1 MKIGLWSDAV
11 NFPSIPLMKISA
23 YHKRLG
29 DTVEMVEKMG
39 IYDKVYC
46 SKTFNLPNI
55 KKIPQSPP
63 WFLADETEYGGTG
76 YAIDIVNGKEVYHP
90 ERDKPLP
97 PQIENICPDY
107 SLYPQ
112 FSEAYGFL
120 TRGCCNNCSFCI
132 VSQKEGRCSRQ
143 VADLTDFWTGQK
155 KIVLLDAN
163 ILACK
168 DRRNLMKQLVDS
180 RATVDFSQGL
190 DARLLDDEAINAL
203 NSMKTDLIHF
213 AFDFMKN
220 EDAILRGLQLFAEK
234 YARSLRHTIVY
245 VLTNYNTT
253 HEEDWYRVCK
263 IRELGL
269 TPDIRIYQKGTEDQF
284 LTDLQRWCNNRIL
297 YKATEFRDFIPRK
310 DGKTCGELYENVL
323 SA

>member
-1 MKIGLWSDAV
+1 MKIGLWSDSV
-11 NFPSIPLMKISA
+11 NFPSLPLMKISA

-29 DTVEMVEKMG
+29 DTVTMVEKMG

-55 KKIPQSPP
+55 KKIPSEPP
-63 WFLADETEYGGTG
+63 WYFADETEFGGTG
-76 YAIDIVNGKEVYHP
+76 YAIEIVNGREVYHP
-90 ERDKPLP
+90 DKDKPLP
-97 PQIENICPDY
+97 TEIENICPDY

-112 FSEAYGFL
+112 YSEAYGFL

-132 VSQKEGRCSRQ
+132 VSQKEGRCSHQ
-143 VADLTDFWTGQK
+143 VADVTDFWTGQQ

-168 DRRNLMKQLVDS
+168 DREKLLLQLIAS
-180 RATVDFSQGL
+180 KSTVNFSQGL
-190 DARLLDDEAINAL
+190 DARFLDDDVIYAL
-203 NSMKTDLIHF
+203 NNMKIDIIHF
-213 AFDFMKN
+213 AFDFMRN
-220 EDAILRGLQLFAEK
+220 EKSVLRGLRMFAEK

-245 VLTNYNTT
+245 ILTNYNTT

-263 IRELGL
+263 VRELGL
-269 TPDIRIYQKGTEDQF
+269 TPDIRIYQKGTEDRF

-297 YKATEFRDFIPRK
+297 YKSTDFMNYIPRK
-310 DGKTCGELYENVL
+310 DGKRCIDLYPEIL
-323 SA
+323 K